1 MNKQQMNNFN
11 NSPYR
16 EPEKN
21 RSSVWTDWRFILIVG
36 LIVGFLIGY
45 VIFADNSINNEEI
58 NNDDNGELIEE
69 SDEATTSAVANKI
82 TVDDQPPADRVLVKK
97 AVLDEDGWIVIYTDR
112 DGQPDYIIGAQFF
125 ATGTYNDL
133 YTWIEIPTIAGNH
146 YHAVIHNDDGYIFE
160 TEFGRHVF
168 DLTKDLPVTDNS
180 GNWLS
185 DRFRVMAT
193 GSRG

>member
-16 EPEKN
+16 EPERN
-21 RSSVWTDWRFILIVG
+21 RVSMWTDWRIVLVFG
-36 LIVGFLIGY
+36 LIVGFLVGY
-45 VIFADNSINNEEI
+45 IIFAGDLIDEMIINDE
-58 NNDDNGELIEE
+58 DELIEE
-69 SDEATTSAVANKI
+69 SDDLVVSSSLTDRI
-82 TVDDQPPADRVLVKK
+82 IVDDQPPTDRVLVKK
-97 AVLDEDGWIVIYTDR
+97 AVLEDDGWVVIYTDR

-125 ATGTYNDL
+125 AAGTYDDF
-133 YTWIEIPTIAGNH
+133 YTWIENPTTAGNY
-146 YHAVIHNDDGYIFE
+146 YHAVLHNDDGYIFE

-168 DLTKDLPVTDNS
+168 DLDKDLPVTDSS

-185 DRFRVMAT
+185 NQFKVVAT